1 MNRSFLKGL
10 FFIFERLLTFS
21 LSVYIVLSVLHQ
33 LIHYRHLKSEER
45 CSTMKKEK
53 KPINLKW
60 MVLAVAL
67 ACTFFFV
74 LVFIGFEVQK
84 DLIPN
89 SVPLMQG
96 HEQAIGLQKHE

>member
-1 MNRSFLKGL
+1 
-10 FFIFERLLTFS
+10 
-21 LSVYIVLSVLHQ
+21 
-33 LIHYRHLKSEER
+33 YRHLKSEER